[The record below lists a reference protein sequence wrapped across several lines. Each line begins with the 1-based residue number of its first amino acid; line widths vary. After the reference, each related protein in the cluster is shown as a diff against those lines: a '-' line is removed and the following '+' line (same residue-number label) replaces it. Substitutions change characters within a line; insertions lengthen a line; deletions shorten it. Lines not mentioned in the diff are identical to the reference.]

1 MEIFPPHSLVVQ
13 SWDFKLRSLHCFS
26 CCKAPGLHQNF
37 TPSFYCRGGKFDV
50 HKVLPPDLCSR
61 VAISPRAFASRN
73 SVKKLRRD
81 GQARKRVADKSIAS
95 EDDSV
100 KNDKKVESS
109 DNLAA
114 EEFLVFPSRGAVL
127 RACTATS
134 GLIAALG
141 IIIRQAS
148 HVASVEGLP
157 VLDCSSEVSFY
168 KLLPKQDLSRV
179 GCFSPKS
186 YIDFEVWHL
195 ELISGLVILIS
206 LSRYLLLK
214 TWPDFAESSEALT
227 SLQPLDYIIVAFLP
241 GVSEEL
247 LFRGALLPL
256 FGSNWR
262 SALIVAIIFGVLRL
276 GSGRKYSFA
285 VWATFVGLVYGYA
298 TIVSDQIHHGRYEKT
313 ATVTLTRKC
322 T

>member
-1 MEIFPPHSLVVQ
+1 MATVGISIKFEPFWS
-13 SWDFKLRSLHCFS
+13 
-26 CCKAPGLHQNF
+26 GE
-37 TPSFYCRGGKFDV
+37 KFDV

-127 RACTATS
+127 RACTVTS

-157 VLDCSSEVSFY
+157 VLDCSLEVSCMNIHI
-168 KLLPKQDLSRV
+168 LSR
-179 GCFSPKS
+179 CKN
-186 YIDFEVWHL
+186 
-195 ELISGLVILIS
+195 
-206 LSRYLLLK
+206 
-214 TWPDFAESSEALT
+214 SS
-227 SLQPLDYIIVAFLP
+227 
-241 GVSEEL
+241 
-247 LFRGALLPL
+247 
-256 FGSNWR
+256 
-262 SALIVAIIFGVLRL
+262 
-276 GSGRKYSFA
+276 
-285 VWATFVGLVYGYA
+285 
-298 TIVSDQIHHGRYEKT
+298 
-313 ATVTLTRKC
+313 
-322 T
+322 